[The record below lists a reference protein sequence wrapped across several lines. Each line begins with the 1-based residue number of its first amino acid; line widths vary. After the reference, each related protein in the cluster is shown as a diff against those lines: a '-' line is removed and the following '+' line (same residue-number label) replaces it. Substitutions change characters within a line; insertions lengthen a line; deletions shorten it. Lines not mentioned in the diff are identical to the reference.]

1 MEIKDRDNARQ
12 ILYEIDALSE
22 SAAKMKD
29 TLECFRESGGKVK
42 ILVHTCKEQTVTE
55 LNDYT
60 AGIVMKDIINE
71 YNDAITVRKSK
82 LESVLRNAIVKL
94 T

>member
-1 MEIKDRDNARQ
+1 MKTNEREAARRL
-12 ILYEIDALSE
+12 LYEIDALSE

-29 TLECFRESGGKVK
+29 TFECFRESGGKVK

-60 AGIVMKDIINE
+60 AGIVIKDIINE

>member
-29 TLECFRESGGKVK
+29 ALECFRESGGKVK